1 MNLVLS
7 AINYGTCADPDVAVR
22 VARHAE
28 PACSEWVWTGE
39 HVVLPDPQPPGAT
52 LPPTLPLL
60 DTVVSL
66 GLIAATT
73 TTIRVGSGIIVLPF
87 RNPVVLAKELATV
100 DVVSSGRLLV
110 GVGAGYV
117 RREFDAVG
125 VPMAERGRR
134 MDDYLDAMRALWS
147 MERPRH
153 RGPFVSF
160 SGVDA
165 APRPL
170 QRPAPPTLR
179 AGQLRARRV
188 SRAGPHAPPPPP
200 GPPARPILVGGKS
213 RGARRRATTRGNG
226 WYGFGL

>member
-1 MNLVLS
+1 MKFGLF
-7 AINYGTCADPDVAVR
+7 AINYGTCADPDVAVG

-28 PACSEWVWTGE
+28 AAGFESVWTGE
-39 HVVLPDPQPPGAT
+39 HVVLPDPQPPRAT

-134 MDDYLDAMRALWS
+134 MDDYIDAMRALWS

-153 RGPFVSF
+153 GGPFVLF

-165 APRPL
+165 HPRPL
-170 QRPAPPTLR
+170 QRPRPADPRRRGEPRR
-179 AGQLRARRV
+179 AAAGDDEGQRVVRVRPGPGRDPAVHRRARPHGAGV
-188 SRAGPHAPPPPP
+188 RAAP
-200 GPPARPILVGGKS
+200 RP
-213 RGARRRATTRGNG
+213 R
-226 WYGFGL
+226 